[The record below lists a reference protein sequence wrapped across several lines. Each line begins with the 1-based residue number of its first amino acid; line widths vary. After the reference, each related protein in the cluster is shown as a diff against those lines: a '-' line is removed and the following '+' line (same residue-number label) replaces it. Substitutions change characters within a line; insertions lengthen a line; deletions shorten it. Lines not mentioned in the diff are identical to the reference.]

1 MVGRLLKLTPLFF
14 ATAVPLISQAS
25 GDGFA
30 LYADRVP
37 TAAEAAKN
45 YTNAKFEPRIGC
57 YAGAFI
63 DLDSTI
69 LETFQ
74 DKTGKVRRM
83 PWAFESV
90 VGKEHATYFY
100 YMGYGSRPA
109 FDWVSKLGDSNKIV
123 HIALEPNNGL
133 DPIKE
138 DQYLLDFAKGLG
150 ETKTKIFLR
159 FASEMNGPWV
169 NYHGSPSKYIEKFR
183 LVANVMKRFAP
194 NVAMVWCPYA
204 TPTSPIPNYYP
215 GDEYVDWVGVNIYS
229 VTYYDQDPK
238 KPASRVHPVQLLDY
252 IYSRYAKKKPIMV
265 GEYGATHFSA
275 LENKPTTDFAKRSI
289 IAMYESLPRAYPRVK
304 CINYFNANN
313 LELAHRKNNN
323 YAVTQNAEVLNLY
336 RSLISQPYFLSAAT
350 DSNGYIDQSAVITPV
365 SGDQVTTLFP
375 VQPLPV
381 MQKQKLSGVVK
392 LSGWIEDLSGSVK
405 MRFMVN
411 GKTVHIGESKDDWSY
426 PLDTVEYQNGQLKLE
441 LRAEKSGKVLKK
453 YPITVTIA
461 N

>member
-1 MVGRLLKLTPLFF
+1 MIGQSIRNLPLLVLAAFPIG
-14 ATAVPLISQAS
+14 AIAN
-25 GDGFA
+25 DGFA
-30 LYADRVP
+30 LYADRIP
-37 TAAEAAKN
+37 SATEAASN
-45 YTNAKFEPRIGC
+45 YTKAKFEPQVGC

-63 DLDSTI
+63 DLDSSI

-100 YMGYGSRPA
+100 YMGYGSKPA
-109 FDWVSKLGDSNKIV
+109 FDWITKLGEGNRIV

-133 DPIKE
+133 DAIKE
-138 DQYLLDFAKGLG
+138 DEYLLNFAKGLG
-150 ETKTKIFLR
+150 ETNTKIFIR

-169 NYHGSPSKYIEKFR
+169 NYHGNPKKYIEKFR
-183 LVANVMKRFAP
+183 LISSLMKKHAP

-204 TPTSPIPNYYP
+204 TPVTPIPSYYP
-215 GDEYVDWVGVNIYS
+215 GDAYVDWVGVNIYS

-252 IYSRYAKKKPIMV
+252 VYKRYAKRKPIMV

-275 LENKPTTDFAKRSI
+275 LENKATTDFAKRSI
-289 IAMYESLPRAYPRVK
+289 LAMYESLPRAYPRVK

-323 YAVTQNAEVLNLY
+323 YAVTQNPEILSLY
-336 RSLISQPYFLSAAT
+336 RNLISQPYFLSSAT
-350 DSNGYIDQSAVITPV
+350 DTNGYLDMSTIITPV
-365 SGDQVTTLFP
+365 SGDYVPSKFP
-375 VQPLPV
+375 TQPLPIK
-381 MQKQKLSGVVK
+381 QKQKIAGIITLSA
-392 LSGWIEDLSGSVK
+392 WIEDISGSVN
-405 MRFMVN
+405 MRFIVN
-411 GKTVHIGESKDDWSY
+411 GTTVHLGKAKDDWSY
-426 PLDTVEYQNGQLKLE
+426 KLNTNRYPDGPLKLE
-441 LRAEKSGKVLKK
+441 LRAEKSGRVLKK
-453 YPITVTIA
+453 YPITVTVD